1 MQQQIFNQQPRAIQ
15 RHASHFLSVLGQTQ
29 NRTITEEESK
39 KERSS
44 GNYYLNN
51 QIPYNGI
58 QSQES
63 QSSQEGGGCNSD
75 ESIEAPEKCCKVLVV
90 DDEPFNV
97 LAIEGLLGQRGA
109 FQVDKSFNG

>member
-1 MQQQIFNQQPRAIQ
+1 MLR
-15 RHASHFLSVLGQTQ
+15 LTQ

-39 KERSS
+39 KEDSS
-44 GNYYLNN
+44 GNYHQNN
-51 QIPYNGI
+51 QIPYNGVHP
-58 QSQES
+58 QES
-63 QSSQEGGGCNSD
+63 QYSQEGGGCNTD

>member
-1 MQQQIFNQQPRAIQ
+1 MLR
-15 RHASHFLSVLGQTQ
+15 QTQ

-39 KERSS
+39 KEDSS
-44 GNYYLNN
+44 GNHHQNN
-51 QIPYNGI
+51 QIPYNGVH
-58 QSQES
+58 SQES
-63 QSSQEGGGCNSD
+63 KYSQEGGGCNTD

-90 DDEPFNV
+90 EDEPFNV

>member
-1 MQQQIFNQQPRAIQ
+1 
-15 RHASHFLSVLGQTQ
+15 VLGQTQ

-39 KERSS
+39 QEESS
-44 GNYYLNN
+44 DANHHHNNHRN
-51 QIPYNGI
+51 QIPYYGQHPQEN
-58 QSQES
+58 QFSQE
-63 QSSQEGGGCNSD
+63 EGGGNSD
-75 ESIEAPEKCCKVLVV
+75 ESIEATEKHCKVLVV